1 MKYGVFDEKVGRAQR
16 SIFVVDK
23 QGVIRWA
30 KKYEVGVLPGNDE
43 LFAELK
49 KL

>member
-1 MKYGVFDEKVGRAQR
+1 MYGVFDEKIGRAQR
-16 SIFVVDK
+16 SIFIVDK
-23 QGVIRWA
+23 EGVIRWA
-30 KKYEVGVLPGNDE
+30 KKYEVGVLPDIAE